1 MEAARPAT
9 EDDVLRV
16 LELTHELRAEL
27 ADHRGGNLWHRT
39 HDPIEHT
46 APGLRSLLGYPEDCL
61 LVGCIDDS
69 VVGYLLAR
77 AHTLADGSRLAKI
90 TELYVEPGAREVAV
104 GEALANA
111 ALAWATEHGCV
122 GMDATA
128 LPGDRAA
135 KNFFETNGFVAR
147 SLTMHRSLVP
157 TETSGPHTTSDA
169 TPGAG
174 DPV

>member
-9 EDDVLRV
+9 ADDVPRL

-39 HDPIEHT
+39 HDPVEHS
-46 APGLRSLLGYPEDCL
+46 APGLRSMLGYPEDCV
-61 LVGCIDDS
+61 LVGCFATSI
-69 VVGYLLAR
+69 VGYLIAR
-77 AHTLADGSRLAKI
+77 AHTLADGSRLAAV

-104 GEALANA
+104 GEALVNT
-111 ALAWATEHGCV
+111 ALAWATEHGCM
-122 GMDATA
+122 GIDATA

-147 SLTMHRSLVP
+147 SLTMHRSLGP
-157 TETSGPHTTSDA
+157 QSDSASADDPSGSTGLA
-169 TPGAG
+169 E
-174 DPV
+174 

>member
-69 VVGYLLAR
+69 VVGYLIAR

-104 GEALANA
+104 GEALVNA